1 MKTTSKP
8 SIKTYIVILKQWFQI
23 GTINNGGGDVHLIEY
38 GQFIF
43 LADIIFQN
51 LDIMNTGYRCFSIAD
66 SFNVV
71 SEGRERERENL
82 IMSCLLDY
90 IIR

>member
-8 SIKTYIVILKQWFQI
+8 SIKTYIVILKQWFRI
-23 GTINNGGGDVHLIEY
+23 GTINNGGGGDVHLIEY
-38 GQFIF
+38 GQFVF

-71 SEGRERERENL
+71 SEGREREREREFDHEL
-82 IMSCLLDY
+82 FTGL
-90 IIR
+90 